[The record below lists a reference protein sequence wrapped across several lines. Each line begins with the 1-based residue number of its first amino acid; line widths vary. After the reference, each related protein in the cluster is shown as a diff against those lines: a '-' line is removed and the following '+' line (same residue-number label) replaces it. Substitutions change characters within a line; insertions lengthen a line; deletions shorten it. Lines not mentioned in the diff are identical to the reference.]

1 MTFQNQYQRLK
12 GGTQDCI
19 VSCLSDMDRN
29 CRRLEHFY
37 ILLPKAM
44 YTAAKI
50 FLIWDG
56 EIFRECHIPQY

>member
-12 GGTQDCI
+12 QGARLHC
-19 VSCLSDMDRN
+19 VLSISELGRN

-37 ILLPKAM
+37 ILLPKVM